1 MKSAVSRPV
10 QSTGP
15 RAASTVNL
23 LPPLSVTTVGCSVC
37 SVTTFMPLWTSNH
50 SDCVTAA
57 ALPPHTAYL
66 LVCWFLQWKDWLTSC
81 WTLLTRDIIS
91 SGPGVGQTQ
100 IFDDA
105 AAATTTTWHH
115 CVVFSVVFVYY
126 NYYIYSE
133 TCMSPSGVHSFPAAA
148 GPSAFRPRQ
157 LRYDVHELKLVKDRK
172 TKIIL
177 VPEAVTHLER
187 YLTDVNLRGQS

>member
-126 NYYIYSE
+126 NYNYNLLRNMYVSLWCSQLSRRSR
-133 TCMSPSGVHSFPAAA
+133 TLCLQA
-148 GPSAFRPRQ
+148 PSAQVRRPW
-157 LRYDVHELKLVKDRK
+157 VK
-172 TKIIL
+172 
-177 VPEAVTHLER
+177 V
-187 YLTDVNLRGQS
+187 GQR